1 VDSVAAGLISA
12 VNAIH
17 TQGQGLTGFSSVTG
31 TTRVMDSTAALNA
44 GEDTTGLAFTPK
56 NGSFNLYIK
65 NEQTG
70 EITTKQISVNLSG
83 VGTQT
88 SLSSLASSITTAGGG
103 NVTGTVNANGR
114 LVIASN
120 DSNVTFGFGE
130 DTSGV
135 LATLGINTFFTGTDA
150 TDIGV
155 NSVLTKDSSML
166 ATGRGNVTGSNGNA
180 QALALGGSAAVS
192 ILNGKSLTEF
202 YGSYIGT
209 LSAQAKNVS
218 DDATAQKAI
227 YDTIYAQQQ
236 AISGVSM
243 DEEAIN
249 LTKYQRAF
257 QGTARFI
264 TVVDELMQTVLGLV
278 G

>member
-1 VDSVAAGLISA
+1 VAAGLISA

-17 TQGQGLTGFSSVTG
+17 TQGQGLTGFSTATG
-31 TTRVMDSTAALNA
+31 TTIVTDPTAALNA
-44 GEDTTGLAFTPK
+44 GEEATGITFTPK
-56 NGSFNLYIK
+56 NGAFNFYMK

-70 EITTKQISVNLSG
+70 EITTKQITVNLSG
-83 VGTQT
+83 TGTQT
-88 SLSSLASSITTAGGG
+88 SLRGLASSITSIGGG
-103 NVTGTVNANGR
+103 TVTATVNSNGR
-114 LVIASN
+114 LVIASS

-130 DTSGV
+130 DTSGA
-135 LATLGINTFFTGTDA
+135 LAAVGINTFFTGTDA
-150 TDIGV
+150 SNIGV
-155 NSVLTKDSSML
+155 NAVLTNDPSML

-180 QALALGGSAAVS
+180 QAMALGGSAAAG
-192 ILNGKSLTEF
+192 ILKGKSLTEF
-202 YGSYIGT
+202 YGDYIGT
-209 LSAQAKNVS
+209 LSAQAKNVA
-218 DDATAQKAI
+218 DDATAQTAI
-227 YDTIYAQQQ
+227 HDTVFAQQQ

-278 G
+278 Q